1 MCKVVKFVKF
11 WKDLKGIRIKREPI
25 NRFPFRRKRGWRG
38 KIDSTAESG
47 VQIIKSMGID
57 MKGFAGK
64 GQRPRFASDLGGDV
78 FVQKCEPPHIGRPP
92 G

>member
-47 VQIIKSMGID
+47 VQIIKSM
-57 MKGFAGK
+57 
-64 GQRPRFASDLGGDV
+64 
-78 FVQKCEPPHIGRPP
+78 
-92 G
+92 